1 MVGVGTDIEKPTVDD
16 AIRWYQE
23 EAWRNGALGFDR
35 DIGDLQDIFQDW
47 NVESPPLPYVSA
59 TAGNALDLVAAALRL
74 GGNAASAELRHQRRM
89 RILDRDFILQG
100 EVRLEVNRRL
110 LEAGMHPHEINL
122 NTEGTR
128 SLTLMTAYLWDIEH
142 RTPNFDF
149 EMKAM
154 VLTNFRGTKLPTPI
168 LVSTKEPFPE
178 LLASLKEFVI
188 AKAEMTGT
196 PIAAGEDVEFLDA
209 WRYKMTE
216 CKNGKMGLI
225 DSRWHQLAYD
235 TQYQIMLRRFGGP
248 GRGNVVPLFVPV
260 RCRRVYIILPLR
272 R

>member
-1 MVGVGTDIEKPTVDD
+1 MVDFATGLLQPTVDN

-23 EAWRNGALGFDR
+23 EAWRKGVLGYDR

-59 TAGNALDLVAAALRL
+59 TAGNAMDLVTAALRQ
-74 GGNAASAELRHQRRM
+74 GGSAATADNTHWRRM
-89 RILDRDFILQG
+89 RLLDADFILQG

-110 LEAGMHPHEINL
+110 LEAGMHPQEINA

-142 RTPNFDF
+142 RAPNFDF
-149 EMKAM
+149 KMNAL

-168 LVSTKEPFPE
+168 VLSTKEPFPE
-178 LLASLKEFVI
+178 LLASLKEFVV
-188 AKAEMTGT
+188 ARAEMTGK
-196 PIAAGEDVEFLDA
+196 PIAAGEDIEFLDA
-209 WRYKMTE
+209 WRYRMVE
-216 CKNGKMGLI
+216 CKNGNLRKI
-225 DSRWHQLAYD
+225 DGRFSQLAYD
-235 TQYQIMLRRFGGP
+235 TQYQILLRRFGGP
-248 GRGNVVPLFVPV
+248 GQGSAIPLFVPV
-260 RCRRVYIILPLR
+260 RCRRVYIILCLR